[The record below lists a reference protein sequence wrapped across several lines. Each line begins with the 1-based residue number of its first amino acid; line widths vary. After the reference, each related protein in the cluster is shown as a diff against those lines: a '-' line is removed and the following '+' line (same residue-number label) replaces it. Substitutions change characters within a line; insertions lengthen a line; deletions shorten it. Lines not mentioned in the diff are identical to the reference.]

1 MADPI
6 RLYAEFTDD
15 LGTDYRVN
23 IHDSNFT
30 GTTTTFVLA
39 SDGFVL
45 RYTGNNE
52 DRMQGVIGSELTFTL
67 TEENTIHTA
76 FMDDISTTPEIR
88 FSVSVYK
95 DPDGANT
102 PYWFGVLYPEQ
113 VTRPYDYYPIQ
124 NTLTAADDL
133 GNLQYVKHDSTGG
146 GNVPSLLLQ
155 CLNRTR
161 ATHLW
166 STDDFLYYV
175 NDFFAVDYTG
185 SNLLIDTLISNLSLG
200 NPDSN
205 GVNQYYSTFEI
216 LESLTKV
223 FNARLFQSDG
233 VWWFLPL
240 GAQQAS
246 TTLTVEGKQKDG
258 TDLTQDTFSAA
269 RAFDSTLE
277 RLRGYQYSGLAPLK
291 EVRRTRKYNGNYP
304 LIYDGLYTETD
315 FGSTLEDTDI
325 DYLQDTEFAITGT
338 FNYEYAGDG
347 VATGDDLVAR
357 VMLRFLVKV
366 GTQYLQRDAQFTET
380 TLDFQLGALTD
391 GVLEYTSHV
400 YSNPQWTATPEYY
413 EVVSYIFN
421 RNEGGEI
428 TMPIVINT
436 PALPSDQ
443 TGMDLSVTIVGI
455 DDDGAF
461 DTALVNTST
470 ADFQIVVLRADL
482 LGNNAL
488 GDEVIFTAT
497 NSDTA
502 RAEIDQG
509 LCLFGDGET
518 QNADG
523 VIRVNLG
530 LGGVAVSQWH
540 SLNYTGTGLG
550 INRLGVQEILAG
562 QRISTP
568 IQRGSVYGS
577 DLKMWQVLDD
587 TAGDFAL
594 FNLTFTAR
602 PIETELEA
610 FLISR
615 DASTVTTAIGDAIDV
630 VDPITHNPSLGVA
643 GATEALNRTLLI
655 GEDSYGSRVQY
666 RTATVTN
673 RAGTTY
679 NVRPID
685 YMIMNTWSGGN
696 GASII
701 YLPLVADN
709 EGRSIQFHSDG
720 TIAAN
725 QYVSLRPNTG
735 DTGVTIDGA
744 TSYDF
749 NRAYDGITILC
760 HNSNWYIIQKKEK

>member
-76 FMDDISTTPEIR
+76 FMDDISTTPELR

-133 GNLQYVKHDSTGG
+133 GNLQYIKHDSTGLVD
-146 GNVPSLLLQ
+146 VPTLLLQ

-166 STDDFLYYV
+166 GTDDFLYYV
-175 NDFFAVDYTG
+175 NDFDAVDYTG
-185 SNLLIDTLISNLSLG
+185 SNQLFDTRIYNPSLG

-258 TDLTQDTFSAA
+258 TDITQDTYNAA

-304 LIYDGLYTETD
+304 LIYDNLYTETE
-315 FGSTLEDTDI
+315 FGNTLEDTDI

-380 TLDFQLGALTD
+380 TLDFQLGALDD

-413 EVVSYIFN
+413 EVVSYVFN

-455 DDDGAF
+455 DDDGAL
-461 DTALVNTST
+461 DATLVNTST

-488 GDEVIFTAT
+488 GDEVVFTAT

-523 VIRVNLG
+523 VIRVIVGFN
-530 LGGVAVSQWH
+530 AVPVTQWQ
-540 SLNYTGTGLG
+540 SLNYTGTGIG

-594 FNLTFTAR
+594 FNFTFTAR

-610 FLISR
+610 FLVSR

-630 VDPITHNPSLGVA
+630 VDPITHNPGLGVT

-673 RAGTTY
+673 RTGTTY

>member
-1 MADPI
+1 MADAI

-30 GTTTTFVLA
+30 GTTTTFVLG
-39 SDGFVL
+39 SDGFIL
-45 RYTGNNE
+45 SYTGNNE

-76 FMDDISTTPEIR
+76 FMDDISTTPELR

-95 DPDGANT
+95 DPDGVNS

-113 VTRPYDYYPIQ
+113 VTRPFDYYPIQ

-133 GNLQYVKHDSTGG
+133 GNLQYVKHDSTGLVD
-146 GNVPSLLLQ
+146 VPTMLLQ

-166 STDDFLYYV
+166 GTDDFLYYL
-175 NDFFAVDYTG
+175 NDFDAVDYTG
-185 SNLLIDTLISNLSLG
+185 SNQLIDTRIYNPSLG

-216 LESLTKV
+216 LESLTMV
-223 FNARLFQSDG
+223 FNARLFQSEG

-258 TDLTQDTFSAA
+258 TDITQDTFNAA

-304 LIYDGLYTETD
+304 LIYDNLYTETE
-315 FGSTLEDTDI
+315 FGNTLEDTDI

-380 TLDFQLGALTD
+380 TLDFQLGALDD

-413 EVVSYIFN
+413 EVVSYVFN

-455 DDDGAF
+455 DDDGAL
-461 DTALVNTST
+461 DGTLVNTST

-488 GDEVIFTAT
+488 GDEVVFTAT

-523 VIRVNLG
+523 VIRVIV
-530 LGGVAVSQWH
+530 GVNAVPVTQWQ

-568 IQRGSVYGS
+568 IQRGTVYGS
-577 DLKMWQVLDD
+577 NLKMWQVLDD

-610 FLISR
+610 FLVSR

-630 VDPITHNPSLGVA
+630 VDPITHNPGLGVT

-673 RAGTTY
+673 RTGTTY

-685 YMIMNTWSGGN
+685 YMIMNTWTGGN

-735 DTGVTIDGA
+735 DSGVTIDGA